1 MNTEN
6 GRAADAVPAGPSA
19 LDNYLF
25 DLRGY
30 VILRKALSDDQLVR
44 LNAAYDDFPMDLT
57 PWDWWGHVQRSDSG
71 DSAKGYELENIIEGG
86 SIFEEMIDHPA
97 WINHMYHWCGEED
110 SYVEGL
116 FIDETFA
123 SIRRSGGF
131 FGIHSGGYRG
141 AMRGQYRYSNG
152 AFRCGQVNALMALTD
167 IGPGDGGTMVIPGS
181 HKSNFPH
188 PQVSGP
194 DADGARD
201 RVQSPMDDIEG
212 AIEVHL
218 DAGDVLLFCDGIAHG
233 ASERTTVEGERRVL
247 IYRYGPSW
255 GATRYGYRPSEEL
268 LSRVTEAQRRI
279 LQPVP
284 YRAPG
289 LTSGPL
295 TPNARPLRTVATAS

>member
-1 MNTEN
+1 MSTDN
-6 GRAADAVPAGPSA
+6 GRAADTATNGPSQ
-19 LDNYLF
+19 LDDYLF

-30 VILRKALSDDQLVR
+30 LIVRKALSDDQLAR
-44 LNAAYDDFPMDLT
+44 LNAAYDAFPMDLA
-57 PWDWWGHVQRSDSG
+57 PWDWWGNVQRSDDG
-71 DSAKGYELENIIEGG
+71 DSAKGYELENIVEGG
-86 SIFEEMIDHPA
+86 DIFEEMIDHPA

-110 SYVEGL
+110 SYVAGL

-141 AMRGQYRYSNG
+141 AIRGQYHYNNG
-152 AFRCGQVNALMALTD
+152 VFRCGQVNALMALTD

-181 HKSNFPH
+181 HKANFAH
-188 PQVSGP
+188 PQVAG
-194 DADGARD
+194 ADGSGTRD

-212 AIEVHL
+212 AVEVHL

-233 ASERTTVEGERRVL
+233 GSARTTEGERRVL

-255 GATRYGYRPSEEL
+255 GASRYGYRPSEDL
-268 LSRVTEAQRRI
+268 LGRLSEARRHI
-279 LQPVP
+279 LQPIP

-289 LTSGPL
+289 LTDGPL
-295 TPNARPLRTVATAS
+295 NLNSRPVRS